1 MGMYSKLTPEA
12 MEAYRATVRQRGENA
27 QRERAK
33 RRERAWN
40 TAERA
45 AVLLKEKF
53 GAVQVAVFGSLVH
66 GHWFSPTS
74 DIDLSAWGLKDEDYF
89 VAVAKLQDLSPEFRI
104 DLVSMERC
112 KPSLREVIIKEGK
125 LL

>member
-1 MGMYSKLTPEA
+1 
-12 MEAYRATVRQRGENA
+12 MEAYRATVRQRGEKA
-27 QRERAK
+27 KREWAK

-40 TAERA
+40 IAEQA
-45 AVLLKEKF
+45 TMLLKEKF

-74 DIDLSAWGLKDEDYF
+74 DIDLSVWGLKYEDYF
-89 VAVAKLQDLSPEFRI
+89 VAVAKLQGLSPEFKI
-104 DLVSMERC
+104 DLVSTEHC
-112 KPSLREVIIKEGK
+112 KPSLREVIIQEGK